1 MTALRPVEKAERSL
15 SHYTEKPFVF
25 DPTRAYKQERV
36 TFKPHGL
43 WLSVDG
49 DDGWPEWCRSEN
61 YAVEA
66 LAHRTE
72 FRIVEGANILRLS
85 TPEAVLSLGDR
96 YPTGPEG
103 YLRGWVD
110 WEPIIAQ
117 YDGVL
122 ADPYMWSLRFE
133 LKAIWYSTW
142 DCASG
147 CFWNLNAVTVVDPAA
162 SEVSDD

>member
-1 MTALRPVEKAERSL
+1 MTL
-15 SHYTEKPFVF
+15 SHYTAEPFVF
-25 DPTRAYKQERV
+25 DPTRTYEQRRL
-36 TFKPHGL
+36 TFKPTGL

-66 LAHRTE
+66 LEHRTE

-85 TPEAVLSLGDR
+85 TPEAVLSLADR
-96 YPTGPEG
+96 YPD
-103 YLRGWVD
+103 LRGWVD

-122 ADPYMWSLRFE
+122 ADPYMWSLRWE
-133 LKAIWYSTW
+133 ASWYSTW

-147 CFWNLNAVTVVDPAA
+147 CFWSLGAVEPVAVAVA
-162 SEVSDD
+162 S